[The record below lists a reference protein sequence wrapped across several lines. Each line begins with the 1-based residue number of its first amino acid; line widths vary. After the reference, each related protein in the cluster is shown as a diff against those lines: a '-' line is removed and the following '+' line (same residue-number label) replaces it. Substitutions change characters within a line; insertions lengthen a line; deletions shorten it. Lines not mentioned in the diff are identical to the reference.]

1 MARVSIPGQSKAT
14 INDPPQR
21 RRAVMISANEVGRVG
36 TFDVDG
42 HIRDDIVPELSG
54 SRGRV
59 VYQRMRADATVSSII
74 FAIEMMLR
82 RAKWSCVPK
91 DPQDSKCIE
100 YAQFFDSIRGDMYQT
115 WEQFISNCLSML
127 VYGWSWFEIVGKRR
141 TGADGSPPSKYSD
154 GMWGIHKLAFRSQ
167 DSLERWQLN
176 DIGEVTG
183 MIQHVWGGPTAGEY
197 TIPLEKSLHFRAG
210 FWRDSPEGISPL
222 RGAYTPWLLLQ
233 GINRA
238 EAYGIEREL
247 NGLPV
252 IKIPADVL
260 KAAREGDTDAAQAV
274 NTYTQIVRDV
284 RLNKQAGVI
293 LPSDYYENADGT
305 VTSQK
310 QYELSLLSSNGT
322 RAINVQAAAER
333 HQVSIARCV
342 LADFLML
349 GTTSRSGSQAL
360 GQSRFQFFANAADG
374 WNDSI
379 AEVLNTS
386 LIPRIAKMNG
396 MDSEYLPSFKAE
408 SVSRVDIQI
417 LIDCIERYVRAGG
430 VLLPDPAI
438 DSVIRNRLDLPPL
451 DEERLNDLQDYDPTL
466 DPRSPKYANPNDMNN
481 QPDNPDKDPNAQG
494 NRGSE
499 GGAPK
504 GNANARKRPTRQDGG
519 KRST

>member
-176 DIGEVTG
+176 DIGGNRNDSACVG
-183 MIQHVWGGPTAGEY
+183 WAY
-197 TIPLEKSLHFRAG
+197 R
-210 FWRDSPEGISPL
+210 WRVHNPIG
-222 RGAYTPWLLLQ
+222 
-233 GINRA
+233 
-238 EAYGIEREL
+238 
-247 NGLPV
+247 
-252 IKIPADVL
+252 KIPA
-260 KAAREGDTDAAQAV
+260 
-274 NTYTQIVRDV
+274 
-284 RLNKQAGVI
+284 
-293 LPSDYYENADGT
+293 LPSRVLARQ
-305 VTSQK
+305 S
-310 QYELSLLSSNGT
+310 
-322 RAINVQAAAER
+322 RR
-333 HQVSIARCV
+333 HQPITWSIHPVAIAPRHQP
-342 LADFLML
+342 
-349 GTTSRSGSQAL
+349 GRSL
-360 GQSRFQFFANAADG
+360 RH
-374 WNDSI
+374 
-379 AEVLNTS
+379 
-386 LIPRIAKMNG
+386 
-396 MDSEYLPSFKAE
+396 
-408 SVSRVDIQI
+408 
-417 LIDCIERYVRAGG
+417 
-430 VLLPDPAI
+430 
-438 DSVIRNRLDLPPL
+438 
-451 DEERLNDLQDYDPTL
+451 
-466 DPRSPKYANPNDMNN
+466 
-481 QPDNPDKDPNAQG
+481 
-494 NRGSE
+494 
-499 GGAPK
+499 
-504 GNANARKRPTRQDGG
+504 
-519 KRST
+519 